1 MSNDLEYIKIR
12 VIKIKSS
19 NSNDEFDDFENNFDF
34 LDEKYGFWDLKPI
47 NISNINEIH
56 LEQNDEDYDSDTL
69 CYDYKNELIGITY
82 HDIDPVLNP
91 YMDLGEWSP
100 KQINTVSFADDKE
113 ARVIAEQTEKGLNI
127 TINGQTILCPNE
139 QKKYDEAVSANG
151 RAHAVMFYDF
161 NNDGIR
167 DIFVVEIA
175 YYIAEPVED
184 SDVLYLSGHFIKVN
198 TDLSMKMLGGD
209 KLFCKSG
216 FDEIKIYPDYV
227 ITEDLMN
234 TGFVSYTIKND
245 RVVKEK
251 HNDVD

>member
-1 MSNDLEYIKIR
+1 MSKNLELIKIR

-19 NSNDEFDDFENNFDF
+19 NSNDELDDFENNFDY
-34 LDEKYGFWDLKPI
+34 LGEKSGFWDLKPI
-47 NISNINEIH
+47 NIKNANKTYPEY
-56 LEQNDEDYDSDTL
+56 NDLDYDSDTL
-69 CYDYKNELIGITY
+69 CYDYKNELIDITY
-82 HDIDPVLNP
+82 YDIDPILNP

-127 TINGQTILCPNE
+127 TINGQTILCPNV
-139 QKKYDEAVSANG
+139 QNKYDDGVQPNG

-175 YYIAEPVED
+175 YYIADPVED

-198 TDLSMKMLGGD
+198 ADLSMEMLGGD

-216 FDEIKIYPDYV
+216 FDEIKIYPEYV
-227 ITEDLMN
+227 ITEDSIN

-245 RVVKEK
+245 KVVRERHK
-251 HNDVD
+251 